1 MTEQSFPENKK
12 NHGFTMPSLTPVALE
27 KYSHL
32 EEHCNI
38 NLAQNNPSNHT
49 PSGSKVAAFLNRFEN
64 SIESPTL
71 PENNFS
77 NGPNH
82 HIGQRYN
89 SWNLSQKNS
98 FEGLHATQPLSGNNI
113 WSGPFQPENSQ
124 PFSRGDINSDWNSIS
139 RPDSRSYNNNNPHFK
154 PRFDMFQEASPR
166 TPSPVSVPDIPRR
179 ISKSSL
185 LSNRDDFPEESSET
199 FRNPIYR
206 HNSSS
211 HHDLW
216 SRDSNF
222 LDTPTE
228 DGSKPT
234 FPAFRNR
241 LSPPSRPS
249 STPPFQLQTGSNRNP
264 FGTPYR
270 EAAYDEIFSSL
281 TGLSLE
287 EDRSAHEESHLN
299 YQARNQGPGSAF
311 FPSRQR
317 NTLRNTCSVSDL
329 NQNWENQEHYHLG
342 VPTLGRSASF
352 LGPGL
357 DSAGFSTDRSPR
369 ALGVTKR
376 ESFYGDSSPQRV
388 LSPSLKHNMS
398 HFASPRMH
406 SNDHPFRNGNA
417 SPGFVNPKYGQ
428 HQLAQAREQLLR
440 QNEMINQRNTL
451 GIADP
456 YNSLEPEGLAD
467 PQIQLRSKILE
478 DFRNNR
484 VPRLE
489 LKDILGHVVEF
500 SGDQHGSR
508 FIQQKLEIATSE
520 EKQLIF
526 DELLPNALQL
536 MTDVFGNYVIQK
548 FFEHGNQIQKT
559 VLAKQM
565 ENHVFSLSL
574 QMYGCRVVQKAIE
587 HVLVDQQAKLIREL
601 SHSVVKCVKDQNGNH
616 VVQKA
621 IERIPAKDIQF
632 ILDAF
637 QGQVISLATHS
648 YGCRV
653 IQRMFEHCAESQ
665 TRQLL
670 DEILHFSPTLVLDQY
685 GNYVIQHVMERGRP
699 SDRNLIVSKI
709 IGQVY
714 PLSKHKFASNVVEKC
729 VAHGTAKERQILIA
743 EILIPLE
750 EGTLPLINMATDQYA
765 NYVVQKMLDV
775 SDDNHREQ
783 IISKLKPHL
792 NSLRKFVY
800 GKHLI
805 NKVDRIISQSKQRH
819 PNSIEG
825 DKSAAE
831 VEPELADASLSVGN
845 STFSKT
851 ASVASANQ

>member
-1 MTEQSFPENKK
+1 MEEQSLGDSKMRL
-12 NHGFTMPSLTPVALE
+12 GTPSLTSVSYE
-27 KYSHL
+27 KFSSVDDQY
-32 EEHCNI
+32 NF
-38 NLAQNNPSNHT
+38 NLSQNTSTMHT

-64 SIESPTL
+64 PIDSPTL
-71 PENNFS
+71 SENTFGG
-77 NGPNH
+77 GPS
-82 HIGQRYN
+82 QRY
-89 SWNLSQKNS
+89 SPFSLSHKNS
-98 FEGLHATQPLSGNNI
+98 YEGLPATQPLSGNSI
-113 WSGPFQPENSQ
+113 WTGPFQPEPSQ
-124 PFSRGDINSDWNSIS
+124 PFSRGDITPDWNGIS
-139 RPDSRSYNNNNPHFK
+139 RPDSRSYNTSNQLK
-154 PRFDMFQEASPR
+154 PRFEMFHQTSPR

-185 LSNRDDFPEESSET
+185 LSNREDYPEETSEA
-199 FRNPIYR
+199 FRNPMYR

-216 SRDSNF
+216 TRDSNF

-228 DGSKPT
+228 DSSKPG
-234 FPAFRNR
+234 FSGFRNR

-249 STPPFQLQTGSNRNP
+249 STPPFQLQTGSSRTG

-287 EDRSAHEESHLN
+287 EDRSGLEDTHLH
-299 YQARNQGPGSAF
+299 YQTRPQGLGSGLFA
-311 FPSRQR
+311 PRQR

-329 NQNWENQEHYHLG
+329 SQTWENPDHYQVG
-342 VPTLGRSASF
+342 GPPLGRSASF
-352 LGPGL
+352 LLPGH
-357 DSAGFSTDRSPR
+357 DSSGFGGDRSPR
-369 ALGVTKR
+369 GSPRGFTKR

-388 LSPSLKHNMS
+388 LSPSLKHNMPQ
-398 HFASPRMH
+398 FVSPRLQT
-406 SNDHPFRNGNA
+406 NDHPFRSGNG
-417 SPGFVNPKYGQ
+417 SPGFVTPKYGQ
-428 HQLAQAREQLLR
+428 QQLAQAREQLLR
-440 QNEMINQRNTL
+440 QNEMFNQRNTL

-456 YNSLEPEGLAD
+456 YNTLEPEMD
-467 PQIQLRSKILE
+467 PQAQLRSKILE

-508 FIQQKLEIATSE
+508 FIQQKLEVATSE

-699 SDRNLIVSKI
+699 TDRNLIVSKI

-729 VAHGTAKERQILIA
+729 VAHGTTNERQILIA
-743 EILIPLE
+743 EILVPLE
-750 EGTLPLINMATDQYA
+750 DGTLPLINMATDQYA

-775 SDDNHREQ
+775 SDDHHREQ

-792 NSLRKFVY
+792 VSLRKFVY

-805 NKVDRIISQSKQRH
+805 NKVERIIAQSKQRQ
-819 PNSIEG
+819 PNSTEPE
-825 DKSAAE
+825 KLPAE
-831 VEPELADASLSVGN
+831 TEPELAGTSFATKN
-845 STFSKT
+845 ITFSPNP
-851 ASVASANQ
+851 APVASANQ